1 MLVISTTSTFFKMVY
16 KSQKNVSNLLAL
28 AQKVSLIKCVDAK
41 WSYTK
46 GKAKVYA
53 WNKNS
58 ESILIS
64 LFKSFNINI
73 KQYQSSINQSSYN
86 NIDRNIR
93 DNSDIPDEDYLID
106 IDKRR
111 QEALQK
117 LIDEQ
122 VISRR
127 DASWLYLKLYD
138 EEHTFK
144 ESRSGWCIED
154 RLKAKPAR
162 TYIMNTLVNRYP
174 TKFTRKDVMN
184 FIGG

>member
-1 MLVISTTSTFFKMVY
+1 M
-16 KSQKNVSNLLAL
+16 
-28 AQKVSLIKCVDAK
+28 
-41 WSYTK
+41 
-46 GKAKVYA
+46 
-53 WNKNS
+53 
-58 ESILIS
+58 
-64 LFKSFNINI
+64 
-73 KQYQSSINQSSYN
+73 
-86 NIDRNIR
+86 
-93 DNSDIPDEDYLID
+93 ID

-162 TYIMNTLVNRYP
+162 THIMNTLVNRYP

-184 FIGG
+184 FIGVWL